1 MCISSTIYVY
11 QNDILLGT
19 IKYKASERS
28 GGLAHLNGLFVELDL
43 PKDYIVPTNTTKNG
57 FDKAWIDYLKP
68 IIQDYVENHDN
79 GYPTADVQESQWHDA
94 FESAMME
101 GGIIGDAKRT
111 LVFGES
117 LSVED
122 MKKWEA
128 KGTKILKITEQDST
142 DFEKCIRSIK
152 APKFICLGFANER
165 LDHFLAVCSALIK
178 SNKPIFILGN
188 RDLIFHLPTKFN
200 FELPIHSR
208 VSLYPL
214 KEISSMSSKGLKYPL
229 KGIKFSPADRI
240 GTSNLS
246 VCSEIEI
253 SA

>member
-1 MCISSTIYVY
+1 MVGKKDRKLNFQRAVT
-11 QNDILLGT
+11 LLGG
-19 IKYKASERS
+19 AGFSEDELEKS
-28 GGLAHLNGLFVELDL
+28 LTLAPELVAADGGANFLKHGKHIPA
-43 PKDYIVPTNTTKNG
+43 YIVG
-57 FDKAWIDYLKP
+57 DFD
-68 IIQDYVENHDN
+68 
-79 GYPTADVQESQWHDA
+79 
-94 FESAMME
+94 
-101 GGIIGDAKRT
+101 
-111 LVFGES
+111 
-117 LSVED
+117 SVKD
-122 MKKWEA
+122 IKKWA
-128 KGTKILKITEQDST
+128 SKGTKIFKIAEQYST
-142 DFEKCIRSIK
+142 DFEKCIRIIK

-229 KGIKFSPADRI
+229 GGIKFSPADRI

-246 VCSEIEI
+246 VCNEIEI
-253 SA
+253 SYEGGGMLAILSKEHLEKIWKLF

>member
-1 MCISSTIYVY
+1 MVGEKDRKINFQRAVT
-11 QNDILLGT
+11 LLGG
-19 IKYKASERS
+19 AGFSEDELKKSLRLAPELVAAD
-28 GGLAHLNGLFVELDL
+28 GGANFLRHGKHIPA
-43 PKDYIVPTNTTKNG
+43 YILG
-57 FDKAWIDYLKP
+57 DFD
-68 IIQDYVENHDN
+68 
-79 GYPTADVQESQWHDA
+79 
-94 FESAMME
+94 
-101 GGIIGDAKRT
+101 
-111 LVFGES
+111 
-117 LSVED
+117 SVEGI
-122 MKKWEA
+122 KKWESQ
-128 KGTKILKITEQDST
+128 GTKIFKIAEQNST

-229 KGIKFSPADRI
+229 GGIKFSPADRI

-246 VCSEIEI
+246 VCNEIEI
-253 SA
+253 SYEGGGMLVILSKEHLEKIWKLF

>member
-1 MCISSTIYVY
+1 MDDEKDRKLNFQRAVT
-11 QNDILLGT
+11 LLGGAGFSQDELN
-19 IKYKASERS
+19 KSLRLAPELVAAD
-28 GGLAHLNGLFVELDL
+28 GGANFLKHGKHI
-43 PKDYIVPTNTTKNG
+43 PTYIVG
-57 FDKAWIDYLKP
+57 DFD
-68 IIQDYVENHDN
+68 
-79 GYPTADVQESQWHDA
+79 
-94 FESAMME
+94 
-101 GGIIGDAKRT
+101 
-111 LVFGES
+111 
-117 LSVED
+117 SVEGI
-122 MKKWEA
+122 KKWESQ
-128 KGTKILKITEQDST
+128 GTKIFKIAEQNST
-142 DFEKCIRSIK
+142 DFEKCIRNIK

-229 KGIKFSPADRI
+229 RGIKFSPADKI

-246 VCSEIEI
+246 VSNEIEI
-253 SA
+253 SYEGGGMLAILSKEHLEKIWKLF